1 MDENTLFPR
10 EEKTDVLFNKILNDP
25 WAYNKLF
32 QTFCDNLF
40 CNDASVTTLS
50 PLQFT
55 KSLFNCYSNK
65 DLSAFLMAITQNT
78 LFDLLRN
85 SFLIP
90 YRFNADGNQ
99 NPVIMT
105 DDKGLLLPEY
115 ADISHE
121 KDYQHFYNIYKELD
135 NNKNMYL
142 AKAYR
147 YSHIYNNDQSVVEQQ
162 VLEKST
168 GILLIRELPD
178 TVKMKETEAEAYSAV
193 WELMLKLEKELPMAY
208 IFYGQDSFIE
218 HNERFDELGIFL
230 PNSVFLHNL
239 EHHVKKAEAIIYAK
253 D

>member
-10 EEKTDVLFNKILNDP
+10 EEKTDVLFNKILNEP

-78 LFDLLRN
+78 MFDLLRN

-90 YRFNADGNQ
+90 YRFNADGNR

-135 NNKNMYL
+135 NF

-253 D
+253 N

>member
-1 MDENTLFPR
+1 MKEKTIFPR
-10 EEKTDVLFNKILNDP
+10 EEKSEVLFDKILNDP

-32 QTFCDNLF
+32 QTFCNNLF
-40 CNDASVTTLS
+40 CNDDSETILS

-55 KSLFNCYSNK
+55 EALFNCYSNK

-78 LFDLLRN
+78 MFDLLRN

-90 YRFNADGNQ
+90 YRFNADGKP
-99 NPVIMT
+99 NPIIMT
-105 DDKGLLLPEY
+105 DDKGMLLPKF
-115 ADISHE
+115 ADSVHE
-121 KDYQHFYNIYKELD
+121 KDYQHFYNIYKNLD
-135 NNKNMYL
+135 NNKNIFL
-142 AKAYR
+142 AEAYR
-147 YSHIYNNDQSVVEQQ
+147 YSHTYGDDPSVVEQQ

-193 WELMLKLEKELPMAY
+193 WDLMLELEKNLPMAY
-208 IFYGQDSFIE
+208 IFYGQDSFVE

-230 PNSVFLHNL
+230 PNSIFLRNL

>member
-10 EEKTDVLFNKILNDP
+10 EEKTDVLFNKILNEP

-78 LFDLLRN
+78 MFDLLRN

-121 KDYQHFYNIYKELD
+121 KDYQHFL
-135 NNKNMYL
+135 
-142 AKAYR
+142 
-147 YSHIYNNDQSVVEQQ
+147 
-162 VLEKST
+162 
-168 GILLIRELPD
+168 
-178 TVKMKETEAEAYSAV
+178 
-193 WELMLKLEKELPMAY
+193 
-208 IFYGQDSFIE
+208 
-218 HNERFDELGIFL
+218 
-230 PNSVFLHNL
+230 
-239 EHHVKKAEAIIYAK
+239 
-253 D
+253 

>member
-10 EEKTDVLFNKILNDP
+10 EEKTDVLFNKILNEP

-78 LFDLLRN
+78 MFDLLRN

-90 YRFNADGNQ
+90 YRFNADGNR

-135 NNKNMYL
+135 NSKNMYCIL
-142 AKAYR
+142 FIIIEYTIKKMEV
-147 YSHIYNNDQSVVEQQ
+147 YNGN
-162 VLEKST
+162 
-168 GILLIRELPD
+168 
-178 TVKMKETEAEAYSAV
+178 
-193 WELMLKLEKELPMAY
+193 KL
-208 IFYGQDSFIE
+208 
-218 HNERFDELGIFL
+218 
-230 PNSVFLHNL
+230 
-239 EHHVKKAEAIIYAK
+239 
-253 D
+253 

>member
-1 MDENTLFPR
+1 
-10 EEKTDVLFNKILNDP
+10 
-25 WAYNKLF
+25 
-32 QTFCDNLF
+32 
-40 CNDASVTTLS
+40 
-50 PLQFT
+50 
-55 KSLFNCYSNK
+55 
-65 DLSAFLMAITQNT
+65 
-78 LFDLLRN
+78 
-85 SFLIP
+85 
-90 YRFNADGNQ
+90 
-99 NPVIMT
+99 MT

-135 NNKNMYL
+135 NSKNMYF

-253 D
+253 N